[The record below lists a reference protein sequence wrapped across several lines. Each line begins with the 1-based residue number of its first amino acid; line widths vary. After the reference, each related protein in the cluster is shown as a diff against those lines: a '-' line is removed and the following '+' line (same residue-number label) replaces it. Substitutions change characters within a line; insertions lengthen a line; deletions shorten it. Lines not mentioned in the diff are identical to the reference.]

1 MFSPVSPPTRH
12 LYFQTIATPTSAV
25 LLIRLITYKLVR
37 AHSFIVASER
47 RDRDRWKLVIGIS
60 VLKSF
65 YGLV

>member
-1 MFSPVSPPTRH
+1 
-12 LYFQTIATPTSAV
+12 V